1 MIAVRNEGGSIYM
14 DNCLQNIGKRIAES
28 RRSAGLTQEELANRL
43 GVTPQAISK
52 WEKGAS
58 SPDLMMLLS
67 ICEILDVSTDYIV
80 GKNRKKIVENGNML
94 LQEEIWNHLWD
105 ELQPLEIVIGY
116 DVVPVFTDN
125 SFADKVVGL
134 RVELAK
140 ESILMPIVRIRDH
153 SRLHSKEVMIL
164 AYQNVLYN
172 EELDAVDEKT
182 LDYIVQRLGET
193 VRSKYAEIL
202 NVDMI
207 KDLIDSVKITYPT
220 LVESIVPDKLSYGLI
235 LDVTRGFLE
244 RGNGMVYFP
253 RILEILE
260 HEVRE
265 SANAS
270 VTELIDAILKRL
282 EREDNFWVVVG
293 KRQR

>member
-1 MIAVRNEGGSIYM
+1 
-14 DNCLQNIGKRIAES
+14 
-28 RRSAGLTQEELANRL
+28 
-43 GVTPQAISK
+43 
-52 WEKGAS
+52 
-58 SPDLMMLLS
+58 MLSS
-67 ICEILDVSTDYIV
+67 ICEILDVSADYLI
-80 GKNRKKIVENGNML
+80 GKNRKKIVENGNLL

-105 ELQPLEIVIGY
+105 ELQPLELVIGC
-116 DVVPVFTDN
+116 DVVPVFANN
-125 SFADKVVGL
+125 SFADKVVGV

-172 EELDAVDEKT
+172 EELDVVDEKT
-182 LDYIVQRLGET
+182 LDYIIQRLRET

-202 NVDMI
+202 NVDMV

-220 LVESIVPDKLSYGLI
+220 LVEGIVPDKLSYGLV
-235 LDVTRGFLE
+235 LDVTRGFLK

-253 RILEILE
+253 RILEFLE
-260 HEVRE
+260 SEVRE
-265 SANAS
+265 SANTS
-270 VTELIDAILKRL
+270 VAGMIDAVSKRL

-293 KRQR
+293 KRQQ

>member
-1 MIAVRNEGGSIYM
+1 M
-14 DNCLQNIGKRIAES
+14 DNCLQNIGKRIAER
-28 RRSAGLTQEELANRL
+28 RRSAGLT
-43 GVTPQAISK
+43 
-52 WEKGAS
+52 
-58 SPDLMMLLS
+58 
-67 ICEILDVSTDYIV
+67 
-80 GKNRKKIVENGNML
+80 
-94 LQEEIWNHLWD
+94 QEEIWNHLWD

-116 DVVPVFTDN
+116 DVVPVFTDS

-134 RVELAK
+134 RVELTK

-182 LDYIVQRLGET
+182 LDYIIQRLGET

-207 KDLIDSVKITYPT
+207 KDLIDSVKITYPA

-253 RILEILE
+253 RILEFLE

-265 SANAS
+265 SANADK
-270 VTELIDAILKRL
+270 VERAIEEAASKCA
-282 EREDNFWVVVG
+282 EGSEYIVVPEVWIFSN
-293 KRQR
+293 RT